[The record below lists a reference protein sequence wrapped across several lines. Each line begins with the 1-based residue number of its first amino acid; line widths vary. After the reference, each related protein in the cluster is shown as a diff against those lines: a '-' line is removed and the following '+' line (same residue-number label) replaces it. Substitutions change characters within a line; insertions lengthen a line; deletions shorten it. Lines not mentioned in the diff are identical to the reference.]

1 MSKRK
6 NKSDGLTI
14 VVFVIIGVILFGF
27 LGYRVYNDFFNKLD
41 AKKEL
46 DSIGLYGYSLHDRDS
61 KTYKD
66 TFKELSK
73 TLNSDNIDYK
83 NYATLASKLF
93 IMDLFTL
100 DNKLGSTDIGGLQFI
115 HKDLKENFKENMG
128 NTIYKYVEINID
140 GKRTQELPTVK
151 DVTVSDVKET
161 TYKYNNNSY
170 DAYIVTTSWEYEKD
184 LGYQNSMKIT
194 FIKDKNILYIV
205 KGE

>member
-6 NKSDGLTI
+6 NKSDTLTI
-14 VVFVIIGVILFGF
+14 IVFVIIGILLFGF
-27 LGYRVYNDFFNKLD
+27 LGYRVYNDFFNKPD
-41 AKKEL
+41 AKKEIE
-46 DSIGLYGYSLHDRDS
+46 SIGLYGYSLHDRDS
-61 KTYKD
+61 SAYKD
-66 TFKELSK
+66 TFKELNKALS
-73 TLNSDNIDYK
+73 TNNIDYK

-128 NTIYKYVEINID
+128 DTIYKFVEINVD
-140 GKRTQELPTVK
+140 GKRTQELPVVK
-151 DVTVSDVKET
+151 EVTVSNVLET
-161 TYKYNNNSY
+161 KYTYNNKDY
-170 DAYIVTTSWEYEKD
+170 PAYVVTANWEYEKD
-184 LGYQNSMKIT
+184 LGYQKSMKIT

>member
-6 NKSDGLTI
+6 NKSDVLTI
-14 VVFVIIGVILFGF
+14 IVFVIIGVILFGF
-27 LGYRVYNDFFNKLD
+27 LGYRVYNDFFNKPD

>member
-6 NKSDGLTI
+6 NKSDTLTI
-14 VVFVIIGVILFGF
+14 IVFVMIGVLLFGF
-27 LGYRVYNDFFNKLD
+27 LGYRVYNDFFNKPD
-41 AKKEL
+41 TKKEIE
-46 DSIGLYGYSLHDRDS
+46 SIGLYGYSLHDRDS
-61 KTYKD
+61 RAYKD

-73 TLNSDNIDYK
+73 ALSTNNIDYK

-100 DNKLGSTDIGGLQFI
+100 NNKLGSTDIGGLQFI

-128 NTIYKYVEINID
+128 DTIYKYVEINVD
-140 GKRTQELPTVK
+140 GKRTQELPVVK
-151 DVTVSDVKET
+151 EVTVSNVLET
-161 TYKYNNNSY
+161 KYTYNNKDY
-170 DAYIVTTSWEYEKD
+170 PAYAVTTNWEYEKD
-184 LGYQNSMKIT
+184 LGYQKSMKIT

>member
-6 NKSDGLTI
+6 NKSDTLTI
-14 VVFVIIGVILFGF
+14 IVFVMIGVLLFGF
-27 LGYRVYNDFFNKLD
+27 LGYRVYNDFFNKPD
-41 AKKEL
+41 TKKEIE
-46 DSIGLYGYSLHDRDS
+46 SIGLYGYSLHDRDS
-61 KTYKD
+61 RAYKD

-73 TLNSDNIDYK
+73 ALSTNNIDYK

-100 DNKLGSTDIGGLQFI
+100 NNKLGSTDIGGLQFI

-128 NTIYKYVEINID
+128 DTIYKYVEINVD
-140 GKRTQELPTVK
+140 GKRTQELPVVK
-151 DVTVSDVKET
+151 EVTVSNVLET
-161 TYKYNNNSY
+161 KYTYNNKDY
-170 DAYIVTTSWEYEKD
+170 PAYVVTTNWEYEKD
-184 LGYQNSMKIT
+184 LGYQKSMKIT

>member
-6 NKSDGLTI
+6 NKSDVLTI

-27 LGYRVYNDFFNKLD
+27 LGYRVYNDFFNKPD

-66 TFKELSK
+66 TFKELSDA
-73 TLNSDNIDYK
+73 LNSENIDYK

-140 GKRTQELPTVK
+140 GKRTQELPVVK

-161 TYKYNNNSY
+161 TYKYNNKNY
-170 DAYIVTTSWEYEKD
+170 DAYIVSTNWEYEKD
-184 LGYQNSMKIT
+184 LGYQSSMKIT

>member
-6 NKSDGLTI
+6 NKSDALTI
-14 VVFVIIGVILFGF
+14 FVFVIIGILLFGF
-27 LGYRVYNDFFNKLD
+27 LGYRVYNDFFNKPD
-41 AKKEL
+41 AKKEVE
-46 DSIGLYGYSLHDRDS
+46 SIGLYGYSLHDRDS
-61 KTYKD
+61 SAYKD

-73 TLNSDNIDYK
+73 ALSTNNIDYK

-128 NTIYKYVEINID
+128 DTIYKYVEINVD
-140 GKRTQELPTVK
+140 GKRTQELPVVK
-151 DVTVSDVKET
+151 EVTVSNVLET
-161 TYKYNNNSY
+161 KYTYNNKDY
-170 DAYIVTTSWEYEKD
+170 PAYAVTTNWEYEKD
-184 LGYQNSMKIT
+184 LGYQKSMKIT

>member
-6 NKSDGLTI
+6 NKSDALTI

-27 LGYRVYNDFFNKLD
+27 LGYRVYNDFFNKHD

-184 LGYQNSMKIT
+184 LGYQKSMKIT

>member
-6 NKSDGLTI
+6 NKSDALTI

-66 TFKELSK
+66 TFNELSK

>member
-6 NKSDGLTI
+6 NKSDTLI
-14 VVFVIIGVILFGF
+14 IIVFVMIGVLLFGF
-27 LGYRVYNDFFNKLD
+27 LGYRVYNDFFNKPD
-41 AKKEL
+41 AKKEIE
-46 DSIGLYGYSLHDRDS
+46 SIGLYGYSLHDRDS
-61 KTYKD
+61 SAYKD
-66 TFKELSK
+66 TFKELNKALS
-73 TLNSDNIDYK
+73 TNNIDYK

-128 NTIYKYVEINID
+128 DTIYKYVEINID
-140 GKRTQELPTVK
+140 GKRTQELPVVK
-151 DVTVSDVKET
+151 EVTVSDVLET
-161 TYKYNNNSY
+161 KYTYNNKDY
-170 DAYIVTTSWEYEKD
+170 PAYVVTANWEYEKD
-184 LGYQNSMKIT
+184 LGYQKSMKIT

>member
-6 NKSDGLTI
+6 NKSDTLTI
-14 VVFVIIGVILFGF
+14 VVFVMIGVLLFGF
-27 LGYRVYNDFFNKLD
+27 LGYRVYNDFFNKPD
-41 AKKEL
+41 TKNEIE
-46 DSIGLYGYSLHDRDS
+46 SIGLYGYSLHDRDS
-61 KTYKD
+61 RAYKD

-73 TLNSDNIDYK
+73 ALSTNNIDYK

-100 DNKLGSTDIGGLQFI
+100 NNKLGSTDIGGLQFI

-128 NTIYKYVEINID
+128 DTIYKYVEINVD
-140 GKRTQELPTVK
+140 GKRTQELPVVK
-151 DVTVSDVKET
+151 EVTVSNVLET
-161 TYKYNNNSY
+161 KYTYNNKDY
-170 DAYIVTTSWEYEKD
+170 PAYVVTTNWEYEKD
-184 LGYQNSMKIT
+184 LGYQKSMKIT

>member
-6 NKSDGLTI
+6 NKSDTLTI
-14 VVFVIIGVILFGF
+14 VVFVMIGVLLFGF
-27 LGYRVYNDFFNKLD
+27 LGYRVYNDFFNKPD

-46 DSIGLYGYSLHDRDS
+46 ESIGLYGYSLHDRDS
-61 KTYKD
+61 SAYKA

-73 TLNSDNIDYK
+73 ALSTNNIDYK

-100 DNKLGSTDIGGLQFI
+100 NNKLGSTDIGGLQFI

-128 NTIYKYVEINID
+128 DTIYKYVEINVD
-140 GKRTQELPTVK
+140 GKRTQELPVVK
-151 DVTVSDVKET
+151 EVTVSNVLET
-161 TYKYNNNSY
+161 KYTYNNKDY
-170 DAYIVTTSWEYEKD
+170 PAYVVTANWEYEKD
-184 LGYQNSMKIT
+184 LGYQKSMKIT

>member
-6 NKSDGLTI
+6 NKSDTLTI
-14 VVFVIIGVILFGF
+14 IVFVMIGVLLFGF
-27 LGYRVYNDFFNKLD
+27 LGYRVYNDFFNKPD
-41 AKKEL
+41 AKKEIE
-46 DSIGLYGYSLHDRDS
+46 SIGLYGYSLHDRDS
-61 KTYKD
+61 SAYKD
-66 TFKELSK
+66 TFKELNKALS
-73 TLNSDNIDYK
+73 TNNIDYK

-128 NTIYKYVEINID
+128 DTIYKYVEINVD
-140 GKRTQELPTVK
+140 GKRTQELPVVK
-151 DVTVSDVKET
+151 EVTVSNVLET
-161 TYKYNNNSY
+161 KYTYNNKDY
-170 DAYIVTTSWEYEKD
+170 PAYVVTANWEYEKD
-184 LGYQNSMKIT
+184 LGYQKSMKIT

>member
-6 NKSDGLTI
+6 NKSDVLTI
-14 VVFVIIGVILFGF
+14 IVFVFIGVLLFGF
-27 LGYRVYNDFFNKLD
+27 LGYRVYNDFFNKPD

-46 DSIGLYGYSLHDRDS
+46 VSIGLYGYSLHDRDS

-93 IMDLFTL
+93 IIDLFTL

-151 DVTVSDVKET
+151 EVTVSNVLET
-161 TYKYNNNSY
+161 KYTYNNKDY
-170 DAYIVTTSWEYEKD
+170 PAYVVTANWEYEKD
-184 LGYQNSMKIT
+184 LGYQKSMKIT

>member
-6 NKSDGLTI
+6 NKSDTLTI
-14 VVFVIIGVILFGF
+14 IVFVIIGILLFGF
-27 LGYRVYNDFFNKLD
+27 LGYRVYNDFFNKPD
-41 AKKEL
+41 AKKEIE
-46 DSIGLYGYSLHDRDS
+46 SIGLYGYSLHDRDS
-61 KTYKD
+61 SAYKD
-66 TFKELSK
+66 TFKELNKALS
-73 TLNSDNIDYK
+73 TNNIDYK

-128 NTIYKYVEINID
+128 DTIYKYVEINID
-140 GKRTQELPTVK
+140 GKRTQELPVVK
-151 DVTVSDVKET
+151 EVTVSDVLET
-161 TYKYNNNSY
+161 KYTYNNKDY
-170 DAYIVTTSWEYEKD
+170 PAYVVTANWEYEKD
-184 LGYQNSMKIT
+184 LGYQKSMKIT

>member
-6 NKSDGLTI
+6 NKSGTLTI
-14 VVFVIIGVILFGF
+14 VVFVMIGVLLFGF
-27 LGYRVYNDFFNKLD
+27 LGYRVYNDFFNKPD
-41 AKKEL
+41 TKKEL
-46 DSIGLYGYSLHDRDS
+46 ESIGLYGYSLHDRDS
-61 KTYKD
+61 RAYKD

-73 TLNSDNIDYK
+73 TLSTNNIDYK

-100 DNKLGSTDIGGLQFI
+100 NNKLGSTDIGGLQFI

-128 NTIYKYVEINID
+128 DTIYKYVEINVD
-140 GKRTQELPTVK
+140 GKRTQELPVVK
-151 DVTVSDVKET
+151 EVTVSNVLET
-161 TYKYNNNSY
+161 KYTYNNKNY
-170 DAYIVTTSWEYEKD
+170 PTYVVTANWEYEKD
-184 LGYQNSMKIT
+184 LGYKKSMKIT

>member
-1 MSKRK
+1 MSKKK
-6 NKSDGLTI
+6 NKSDALTI
-14 VVFVIIGVILFGF
+14 IVFVMIGVLLFGF
-27 LGYRVYNDFFNKLD
+27 LGYRVYNDFFNKPD

-46 DSIGLYGYSLHDRDS
+46 ESIGLYGYSLHDRDS
-61 KTYKD
+61 NAYKD

-73 TLNSDNIDYK
+73 ALSTNNIDYK

-100 DNKLGSTDIGGLQFI
+100 NNKLGSTDIGGLQFI

-128 NTIYKYVEINID
+128 DTIYKYVEINVD
-140 GKRTQELPTVK
+140 GKRTQELPVVK
-151 DVTVSDVKET
+151 EVTVSNVLET
-161 TYKYNNNSY
+161 KYTYNNKDY
-170 DAYIVTTSWEYEKD
+170 PAYVVTTNWEYEKD
-184 LGYQNSMKIT
+184 LGYQKSMKIT

>member
-6 NKSDGLTI
+6 NKSDTLI
-14 VVFVIIGVILFGF
+14 IIVFVMIGVLLFGF
-27 LGYRVYNDFFNKLD
+27 LGYRVYNDFFNKPD
-41 AKKEL
+41 AKKEIE
-46 DSIGLYGYSLHDRDS
+46 SIGLYGYSLHDRDS
-61 KTYKD
+61 SAYKD
-66 TFKELSK
+66 TFKELNKALS
-73 TLNSDNIDYK
+73 TNNIDYK

-128 NTIYKYVEINID
+128 DTIYKYVEINVD
-140 GKRTQELPTVK
+140 GKRTQELPVVK
-151 DVTVSDVKET
+151 EVTVSNVLET
-161 TYKYNNNSY
+161 KYTYNNKDY
-170 DAYIVTTSWEYEKD
+170 PAYVVTANWEYEKD
-184 LGYQNSMKIT
+184 LGYQKSMKIT

>member
-6 NKSDGLTI
+6 NKSDTLTI
-14 VVFVIIGVILFGF
+14 VVFVMIGVLLFGF
-27 LGYRVYNDFFNKLD
+27 LGYRVYNDFFNKPD
-41 AKKEL
+41 TKKEIE
-46 DSIGLYGYSLHDRDS
+46 SIGLYGYSLHDRDS
-61 KTYKD
+61 RAYKD

-73 TLNSDNIDYK
+73 ALSTNNIDYK

-100 DNKLGSTDIGGLQFI
+100 NNKLGSTDIGGLQFI

-128 NTIYKYVEINID
+128 DTIYKYVEINVD
-140 GKRTQELPTVK
+140 GKRTQELPVVK
-151 DVTVSDVKET
+151 EVTVSNVLET
-161 TYKYNNNSY
+161 KYTYNNKDY
-170 DAYIVTTSWEYEKD
+170 PAYVVTTNWEYEKD
-184 LGYQNSMKIT
+184 LGYQKSMKIT

>member
-6 NKSDGLTI
+6 NKSDALTI

>member
-6 NKSDGLTI
+6 NKSDVLTI
-14 VVFVIIGVILFGF
+14 IVFVIIGVLLFGF
-27 LGYRVYNDFFNKLD
+27 LGYRVYNDFFNKPD

-128 NTIYKYVEINID
+128 NTIYKYVEINVD

>member
-6 NKSDGLTI
+6 NKSDTLTI
-14 VVFVIIGVILFGF
+14 VVFVMIGVLLFGF
-27 LGYRVYNDFFNKLD
+27 LGYRVYNDFFNKPD
-41 AKKEL
+41 TKKEIE
-46 DSIGLYGYSLHDRDS
+46 SIGLYGYSLHDRDS
-61 KTYKD
+61 RAYKD

-73 TLNSDNIDYK
+73 ALSTNNIDYK

-100 DNKLGSTDIGGLQFI
+100 NNKLGSTDIGGLQFI

-128 NTIYKYVEINID
+128 DTIYKYVEINVD
-140 GKRTQELPTVK
+140 GKRTQELPVVK
-151 DVTVSDVKET
+151 EVTVSNVFET
-161 TYKYNNNSY
+161 KYTYNNKDY
-170 DAYIVTTSWEYEKD
+170 PAYVVTANWEYEKD
-184 LGYQNSMKIT
+184 LGYQKSMKIT

>member
-6 NKSDGLTI
+6 NKSDTLTI
-14 VVFVIIGVILFGF
+14 IVFVMIGVLLFGF
-27 LGYRVYNDFFNKLD
+27 LGYRVYNDFFNKPD
-41 AKKEL
+41 AKKEIE
-46 DSIGLYGYSLHDRDS
+46 SIGLYGYSLHDRDS
-61 KTYKD
+61 SAYKD
-66 TFKELSK
+66 TFKELNKALS
-73 TLNSDNIDYK
+73 TNNIDYK

-128 NTIYKYVEINID
+128 DTIYKYVEINVD
-140 GKRTQELPTVK
+140 GKRTQELPVVK
-151 DVTVSDVKET
+151 EVTVSDVLET
-161 TYKYNNNSY
+161 KYTYNNKDY
-170 DAYIVTTSWEYEKD
+170 PAYVVTANWEYEKD
-184 LGYQNSMKIT
+184 LGYQKSMKIT

>member
-6 NKSDGLTI
+6 NKSDTLKI
-14 VVFVIIGVILFGF
+14 IVFVMIGVLLFGF
-27 LGYRVYNDFFNKLD
+27 LGYRVYNDFFNKPD
-41 AKKEL
+41 AKKEIE
-46 DSIGLYGYSLHDRDS
+46 SIGLYGYSLHDRDS
-61 KTYKD
+61 SAYKD
-66 TFKELSK
+66 TFKELNKALS
-73 TLNSDNIDYK
+73 TNNIDYK

-128 NTIYKYVEINID
+128 DTIYKYVEINID
-140 GKRTQELPTVK
+140 GKRTQELPVVK
-151 DVTVSDVKET
+151 EVTVSDVLET
-161 TYKYNNNSY
+161 KYTYNNKDY
-170 DAYIVTTSWEYEKD
+170 PAYVVTANWEYEKD
-184 LGYQNSMKIT
+184 LGYQKSMKIT